1 MGSCQRPRRELNPK
15 SKKIGYEKEEIGG
28 GEGGKVEKRV
38 GGKANTRQEQKG
50 LE

>member
-1 MGSCQRPRRELNPK
+1 MELGVGKGGDIHNV
-15 SKKIGYEKEEIGG
+15 KKIGYEKEEIGG